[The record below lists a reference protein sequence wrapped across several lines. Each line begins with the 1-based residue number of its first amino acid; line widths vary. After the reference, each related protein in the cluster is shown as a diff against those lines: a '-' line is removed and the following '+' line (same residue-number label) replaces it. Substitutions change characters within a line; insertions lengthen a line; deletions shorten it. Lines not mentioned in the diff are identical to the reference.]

1 MKISITYWLGTLL
14 LILSLSIVSN
24 FAVSDDKITIIG
36 VDEPLEENIRQ
47 HLTLS
52 ERDCNA
58 PEWRLQA
65 ARDDAAGEINQA
77 LQALGFYDATIKSG
91 ELQHGEECWSI
102 SFDITPGKPV
112 RIKQIDIDFEQDA
125 AGDNHFKELLDELPV
140 AKGEILNHGDYT
152 KSKEAIQ
159 TLALERGYFD
169 AELTRHQLLV
179 DPENLSAD
187 IELTMISG
195 SRYRF
200 GDVSINSDF
209 LQQHLLDR
217 LVTITPGDLYSSEKV
232 YEFQQALNESGYFAS
247 AVIREHHDEQQRI
260 VDLDVTLTPA
270 KKYVIGF
277 GVGVTTDGGP
287 RVSSSLEDRYVNSH
301 GHRFKSRIRYEALL
315 GVSLEFLYSI
325 PLENPTREWF
335 SFMAQIET
343 VETDTSNRN
352 TGRLGIRMT
361 KIRPRDWL
369 ETRYLTLKHE
379 EYDVA
384 EEHGR
389 AMPLILGISWNRT
402 RKDGTHRILNGNK
415 LHLELRGAAH
425 DFSEGSPFFQ
435 AIARGKWINSPWDK
449 GRIISRLDVGATIV
463 DNIHNMAASDRFFT
477 GGDNSIRGYGYQD
490 LGPKNSFGDVTGGK
504 HLAVASLEYEHFL
517 KKGWSVA
524 AFVDAGN
531 AFNDDSIDVKTG
543 VGLGVRWLSPLGP
556 IKIDLAHPLDDDQ
569 SDIRFVFRMGP
580 EF

>member
-1 MKISITYWLGTLL
+1 MKISKKYWFGALL
-14 LILSLSIVSN
+14 LSLALSIVSKI
-24 FAVSDDKITIIG
+24 AVSDDKITING

-52 ERDCNA
+52 ERDCQA

-65 ARDDAAGEINQA
+65 AREDAAGEITQA
-77 LQALGFYDATIKSG
+77 LQALGYYDATIKSG

-112 RIKQIDIDFEQDA
+112 RIERIDINFEQGA
-125 AGDNHFKELLDELPV
+125 AKDNHFKKLLNELPV
-140 AKGEILNHGDYT
+140 AKGEVLNHGNYT
-152 KSKEAIQ
+152 ETKNAIQ

-169 AELTRHQLLV
+169 AELSRHQLLV
-179 DPENLSAD
+179 DPENHSAA
-187 IELTMISG
+187 IELILVSG

-200 GDVSINSDF
+200 GDVTIKSNF

-217 LVTITPGDLYSSEKV
+217 LVTITTGDLYSSEKV
-232 YEFQQALNESGYFAS
+232 YEFQQALNDSGYFSS
-247 AVIREHHDEQQRI
+247 AVIRERHDEQQRI

-277 GVGVTTDGGP
+277 GVGATTDGGP

-301 GHRFKSRIRYEALL
+301 GHRFKSRIRYETLL

-343 VETDTSNRN
+343 VDTGTSNRN
-352 TGRLGIRMT
+352 TARLGVRMT
-361 KIRPRDWL
+361 KIRPHDWL
-369 ETRYLTLKHE
+369 ETRYVTLKHE
-379 EYDVA
+379 EYKVA
-384 EEHGR
+384 GENGR
-389 AMPLILGISWNRT
+389 AMPLIPGISWTRT
-402 RKDGTHRILNGNK
+402 RKDSTHRILKGDK
-415 LHLELRGAAH
+415 LHLELRGAVH

-449 GRIISRLDVGATIV
+449 GRIISRLDVGATLV
-463 DNIHNMAASDRFFT
+463 DDINNMAASDRFFT
-477 GGDNSIRGYGYQD
+477 GGDSSIRGYRYQD
-490 LGPKNSFGDVTGGK
+490 LGPEDEFGDVIGGK

-517 KKGWSVA
+517 KKGWSIA

-556 IKIDLAHPLDDDQ
+556 IKIDLAHPLDDDNA
-569 SDIRFVFRMGP
+569 IRFVFRMGP

>member
-1 MKISITYWLGTLL
+1 MKNSTTYWLGAL
-14 LILSLSIVSN
+14 LILLSLSIISKL
-24 FAVSDDKITIIG
+24 AVSDDKITING

-52 ERDCNA
+52 DRDCQA
-58 PEWRLQA
+58 PQWRLQA
-65 ARDDAAGEINQA
+65 AREDAAGEITQA
-77 LQALGFYDATIKSG
+77 LQALGYYDASINSG
-91 ELQHGEECWSI
+91 ELQHGKECWSI

-112 RIKQIDIDFEQDA
+112 RIELIHIDFEQDA
-125 AGDNHFKELLDELPV
+125 AKDPHFEKLLKDLPV
-140 AKGEILNHGDYT
+140 VKGEVLNHGNYT
-152 KSKEAIQ
+152 ETKNELQ
-159 TLALERGYFD
+159 NLALERGYFD
-169 AELTRHQLLV
+169 AELSRHQLLV
-179 DPENLSAD
+179 DPENHSAD
-187 IELTMISG
+187 IELTMVSG

-200 GDVSINSDF
+200 GNVSINSDF
-209 LQQHLLDR
+209 LQQHLLNR
-217 LVTITPGDLYSSEKV
+217 LVTITTGELYSSEKV
-232 YEFQQALNESGYFAS
+232 YEFQQALNDSGYFDS
-247 AVIREHHDEQQRI
+247 AVIREHHNAQQRS
-260 VDLDVTLTPA
+260 VDLDVILTPA

-325 PLENPTREWF
+325 PLENPTKEWF

-343 VETDTSNRN
+343 VDTDTSNRN
-352 TGRLGIRMT
+352 TGRLGVRMT

-389 AMPLILGISWNRT
+389 AMPLILGISWTRT
-402 RKDGTHRILNGNK
+402 RKDGTHRILKGDK

-449 GRIISRLDVGATIV
+449 GRIISRLDLGATIV
-463 DNIHNMAASDRFFT
+463 DSINNMAASDRFFT

-490 LGPKNSFGDVTGGK
+490 LGPENSFGDVTGGK

-517 KKGWSVA
+517 NKGWSVA

-569 SDIRFVFRMGP
+569 NDIRFVFRMGP

>member
-1 MKISITYWLGTLL
+1 MKILIKYWLAAILL
-14 LILSLSIVSN
+14 AFSLSIISK
-24 FAVSDDKITIIG
+24 FAVSDDRITITG
-36 VDEPLEENIRQ
+36 VDELLEENIRQ
-47 HLTLS
+47 HLTLTQ
-52 ERDCNA
+52 RDCQA

-65 ARDDAAGEINQA
+65 AREDAAGEITQA
-77 LQALGFYDATIKSG
+77 LQALGYYDASIKSG
-91 ELQHGEECWSI
+91 EFQHGEECWNI

-112 RIKQIDIDFEQDA
+112 RIKRINIDFEQDA
-125 AGDNHFKELLDELPV
+125 AADSHFKELLSELPV
-140 AKGEILNHGDYT
+140 AKGDVLNHGDYT

-169 AELTRHQLLV
+169 AELSRHQLLV
-179 DPENLSAD
+179 DPEYHSAD
-187 IELTMISG
+187 IALTLVSG

-200 GDVSINSDF
+200 GDVNINCDF

-217 LVTITPGDLYSSEKV
+217 LVTITAGDLYSSEKV
-232 YEFQQALNESGYFAS
+232 YEFQQALNDSGYFES
-247 AVIREHHDEQQRI
+247 AVIREQHDEQQRI

-277 GVGVTTDGGP
+277 GVGATTDGGP
-287 RVSSSLEDRYVNSH
+287 RVSSSLEDRYVNAH
-301 GHRFKSRIRYEALL
+301 GHRIKSRIRFETLL
-315 GVSLEFLYSI
+315 GVSLDFLYSI
-325 PLENPTREWF
+325 PLKNPTKEWF
-335 SFMAQIET
+335 SIMAQIET
-343 VETDTSNRN
+343 VETDTSDRN

-379 EYDVA
+379 EYEVA
-384 EEHGR
+384 KERGR
-389 AMPLILGISWNRT
+389 AMPLIPGISWTRT
-402 RKDGTHRILNGNK
+402 RKDGTHRILKGNK
-415 LHLELRGAAH
+415 LHLELRGAVH

-435 AIARGKWINSPWDK
+435 AIASGKWINSPWDK
-449 GRIISRLDVGATIV
+449 GRLISRLDVGATIV
-463 DNIHNMAASDRFFT
+463 DDINNMAASDRFFT

-490 LGPKNSFGDVTGGK
+490 LGPENSLGYVTGGK

-524 AFVDAGN
+524 AFVDGGN
-531 AFNDDSIDVKTG
+531 AFNDDSIDVKAG

-569 SDIRFVFRMGP
+569 NDIRFVFRMGP